1 MGRGISV
8 SSLPSDDRDAVCV
21 RVEVNGL
28 AIAQE
33 QVAELFDPFDNQERA
48 ANEYALSLAAC
59 AAIVQE
65 SGGTISADVQGNT
78 CTFSMRFESV
88 QAVLAVEPASAPA
101 APVHTHVQHA
111 PVHIAATPPATI
123 ATPQPGNAARV
134 LIVDDDDV
142 MRDLMKQALLRRE
155 YRVETAKDGNEAL
168 QAINAGRVDVVL
180 LDLLMPN
187 RDGFAVLRE
196 LQRATPAPPVIVMT
210 GSRAVDIREEAMAL
224 GASAYLQK
232 PFELGQL
239 LAEVESVLV
248 HQPA

>member
-1 MGRGISV
+1 
-8 SSLPSDDRDAVCV
+8 
-21 RVEVNGL
+21 
-28 AIAQE
+28 
-33 QVAELFDPFDNQERA
+33 
-48 ANEYALSLAAC
+48 
-59 AAIVQE
+59 
-65 SGGTISADVQGNT
+65 
-78 CTFSMRFESV
+78 
-88 QAVLAVEPASAPA
+88 
-101 APVHTHVQHA
+101 
-111 PVHIAATPPATI
+111 
-123 ATPQPGNAARV
+123 V

-155 YRVETAKDGNEAL
+155 YFVEKAKDGNEAL

-187 RDGFAVLRE
+187 RDGFAVLHE
-196 LQRATPAPPVIVMT
+196 LQRAKPAPPVIVMT

-224 GASAYLQK
+224 GANAYLQK